1 MTQRE
6 FDQTMNGYRR
16 AETEEKRPLQI
27 QLDTLAAKRRAI
39 GYEIA
44 GLQAQLSAIAAQQ
57 STLIREIKQIGT
69 KYYDLKRKL
78 IVENPKAVLP
88 PPTKCKRKCQ
98 NHRLLNVS
106 RHWKPSTCVCSTRL
120 AA

>member
-6 FDQTMNGYRR
+6 FDQTMNGYRM

-57 STLIREIKQIGT
+57 STLIREIKQIGSV
-69 KYYDLKRKL
+69 R
-78 IVENPKAVLP
+78 
-88 PPTKCKRKCQ
+88 
-98 NHRLLNVS
+98 S
-106 RHWKPSTCVCSTRL
+106 RARECPMCAAWACARPSRGWSKPAWR
-120 AA
+120 

>member
-6 FDQTMNGYRR
+6 FDQTMNGYRM
-16 AETEEKRPLQI
+16 AETEEKAPLQT

-88 PPTKCKRKCQ
+88 PPQ
-98 NHRLLNVS
+98 NVKENA
-106 RHWKPSTCVCSTRL
+106 KTTDC
-120 AA
+120 